1 MLKDTIISAFNY
13 DGTLLKWLKKVEKA
27 LQGDTLTNI
36 EVVTNSDYSMQLKL
50 TFGDNSFIMSP
61 VFTNKG
67 RGIVSITK
75 TATSGLVDTYTV
87 TYTDNTTSTF
97 TVTNAEGFN
106 ANNLYATL
114 TAGTGI
120 ELTNNGQNVTVT
132 AKRLLNEIVDSQ
144 GRLRFVEG
152 NLRTDE
158 YEGFTYLYA
167 KWSLSGTH
175 LMLVLAGK
183 IAAGTTTPANA
194 RLAVVNIPASLSF
207 IHEKLIPISSG
218 GGVVDVQDFKVRS
231 STSWSAGIKT
241 WEAIKVVV
249 AGGYSI
255 AITTSGPTIT
265 VDTETSFRIKFDFLI
280 DTD

>member
-50 TFGDNSFIMSP
+50 TFGDGSFILSP
-61 VFTNKG
+61 SFTNKG

-97 TVTNAEGFN
+97 TVTNAEGLN
-106 ANNLYATL
+106 ANNLYNTL

-120 ELTNNGQNVTVT
+120 ELTNDGQKVTVT

-144 GRLRFVEG
+144 GRQRFAEYNGVG
-152 NLRTDE
+152 NEIQGVTI
-158 YEGFTYLYA
+158 TYCKA
-167 KWSLSGTH
+167 SLSGTH
-175 LMLVLAGK
+175 IMFVVCGTAENG
-183 IAAGTTTPANA
+183 AVFNAGTNICYYP
-194 RLAVVNIPASLSF
+194 LASWIYSKIKPVWASNVIETKSLALRGDDWSTQSVTSY
-207 IHEKLIPISSG
+207 IYKSSG
-218 GGVVDVQDFKVRS
+218 GTVAINIGGASAVTM
-231 STSWSAGIKT
+231 TSK
-241 WEAIKVVV
+241 K
-249 AGGYSI
+249 Y
-255 AITTSGPTIT
+255 
-265 VDTETSFRIKFDFLI
+265 FRLQFDLLI